1 MSEEVEKPD
10 ALSATTFA
18 YLRTLDDHAR
28 FMIVKNFLLLLSN
41 PRIREKVDLD
51 EEDLE
56 ELWALKE
63 EADSLWYKANSD
75 MPSAFEFGESATRLA
90 DEIARAI
97 FSSLPAEILERA
109 TKKTEDVEPIIPV
122 RRRDN
127 GEAQSR

>member
-28 FMIVKNFLLLLSN
+28 FMIVKNFLMLLSN
-41 PRIREKVDLD
+41 WKIREKVDLD

-56 ELWALKE
+56 ALWELKE
-63 EADSLWYKANSD
+63 EADSLWSKADSD
-75 MPSAFEFGESATRLA
+75 MPSAFEFEEKAKKLS
-90 DEIARAI
+90 DNIAREI
-97 FSSLPAEILERA
+97 FSALPPEILERA

-122 RRRDN
+122 RRREN
-127 GEAQSR
+127 GEAQS